1 MRLPSDRP
9 DLPAGAAG
17 AARLRR
23 ARAGHRHRRPQEH
36 QCVDRSRPAA
46 VRRDRTPARTTRRV
60 PPPAGASPL
69 VATASSSNG
78 KGGQDRTVSGE
89 KCPIPTGVLVVKGG
103 QDRTLFELPTPET
116 RTETP
121 AETPAA
127 YARAGS
133 EPQNPRTQADPNP
146 FRAEFARLDPRR
158 ADLRHRSRSN
168 GDERSASIS
177 PKCDEASGSGDG
189 NAAHQRYVFGLTCSI
204 EGQARGRSSRRRPRK
219 APPDPPLKEPGTRGQ
234 SRVRPLWGMPQSR
247 KAIVRRKANVGVVA
261 DLRHAMAAVGCA
273 IELDLIPV

>member
-1 MRLPSDRP
+1 MVGRGVNAELVEAVLSYSSLSGP
-9 DLPAGAAG
+9 
-17 AARLRR
+17 ARLLLATMAALADEAGVVRDLSTEHLCAASGLTDRTYRR
-23 ARAGHRHRRPQEH
+23 ARQALLASGELVLVIGTGARRNTNVWTVPDPRQF
-36 QCVDRSRPAA
+36 A
-46 VRRDRTPARTTRRV
+46 DRTPARTTRRV

-133 EPQNPRTQADPNP
+133 EPQNPRTQADPQP
-146 FRAEFARLDPRR
+146 LQGGVRP
-158 ADLRHRSRSN
+158 
-168 GDERSASIS
+168 
-177 PKCDEASGSGDG
+177 
-189 NAAHQRYVFGLTCSI
+189 T
-204 EGQARGRSSRRRPRK
+204 RSSSSRPTSPITVKRRRTIRIDL
-219 APPDPPLKEPGTRGQ
+219 AE
-234 SRVRPLWGMPQSR
+234 
-247 KAIVRRKANVGVVA
+247 VRRGLGV
-261 DLRHAMAAVGCA
+261 R
-273 IELDLIPV
+273 